1 MKKSPIIKSIIGDK
15 TQYSQDLIRTIDY
28 YQTVSDI
35 VERTYI
41 AMGRKNTTQIST
53 ISSTKGKLNVKS
65 IGSTAKI

>member
-1 MKKSPIIKSIIGDK
+1 MKKTPIIKTIFGDK
-15 TQYSQDLIRTIDY
+15 TLYSQDLIRTIDY

-41 AMGRKNTTQIST
+41 AMGRKKTTQFST